1 MAIDYAQLMN
11 YEIPA
16 REQTYTQRDVMLYAL
31 GLGLC
36 MDPVNRPE
44 LSFVNEKDLKVLP
57 TICCVLGA
65 PGMWLAK
72 PDTGVDYVKV
82 VHGEMGFKIHKPIP
96 SAASVCAKTRVT
108 DIFDKGEGV
117 GALIVT
123 QSEICDRES
132 GDTLATTT
140 STIFARGN
148 GGFGGER
155 GPSNV
160 RVIPEDREPD
170 AICDL
175 PTLPQAA
182 LIYRLSG
189 DYNPLHCD
197 PDVAERAG
205 FPRPI
210 LHGLCTYGTAGH
222 AILRTHCDYDPL
234 RLTGMKARF
243 SAPVFP
249 GETIRTEMWRNAGGM
264 TAFRSRVV
272 ERNVVVLDQGTAT
285 VRE

>member
-1 MAIDYAQLMN
+1 MAINYAQLMN
-11 YEIPA
+11 YEIPV
-16 REQTYTQRDVMLYAL
+16 RELTYTQRDVMLYAL
-31 GLGLC
+31 GLSLC
-36 MDPVNRPE
+36 MDPVNRAE
-44 LSFVNEKDLKVLP
+44 LPFVYEKDLKVLP

-65 PGMWLAK
+65 PAMWLAK

-96 SAASVCAKTRVT
+96 SAACVRAKTRVT

-132 GDTLATTT
+132 DETLATTT

-155 GPSNV
+155 GPSSV
-160 RVIPEDREPD
+160 RVIPEDRKPN

-175 PTLPQAA
+175 PTLPQSA

-197 PDVAERAG
+197 PDVAEQAG

-210 LHGLCTYGTAGH
+210 LGCALTARPGTQSYERFATTTRYG
-222 AILRTHCDYDPL
+222 
-234 RLTGMKARF
+234 
-243 SAPVFP
+243 SP
-249 GETIRTEMWRNAGGM
+249 G
-264 TAFRSRVV
+264 
-272 ERNVVVLDQGTAT
+272 
-285 VRE
+285 

>member
-1 MAIDYAQLMN
+1 
-11 YEIPA
+11 
-16 REQTYTQRDVMLYAL
+16 
-31 GLGLC
+31 
-36 MDPVNRPE
+36 
-44 LSFVNEKDLKVLP
+44 
-57 TICCVLGA
+57 
-65 PGMWLAK
+65 
-72 PDTGVDYVKV
+72 
-82 VHGEMGFKIHKPIP
+82 MGFKIHKPIP
-96 SAASVCAKTRVT
+96 SAACIRAKTRVT

-155 GPSNV
+155 GPASV

-175 PTLPQAA
+175 PTLPQSA

-197 PDVAERAG
+197 PDVAKQAG

-222 AILRTHCDYDPL
+222 AILRTLCDYDPS
-234 RLTGMKARF
+234 RFTAMKARF
-243 SAPVFP
+243 SALVFP
-249 GETIRTEMWRNAGGM
+249 GETIRTEMWHSAGGV

-272 ERNVVVLDQGTAT
+272 ERDVVVLDQGTAV